1 MRKMRRKLDA
11 ALKVQ
16 VVLEAIRGKKTTAE
30 IASEYG
36 VHPNQI
42 TTWKRYFL
50 DQLPHIF
57 SKGNSNKEKAYE
69 EEREALLKKIGQL
82 EMEKGWLQKKLN
94 TFPLKRGKD
103 L

>member
-1 MRKMRRKLDA
+1 MR
-11 ALKVQ
+11 
-16 VVLEAIRGKKTTAE
+16 
-30 IASEYG
+30 
-36 VHPNQI
+36 I

-69 EEREALLKKIGQL
+69 EEREALLRKIGQL
-82 EMEKGWLQKKLN
+82 EMERDWLQKKLN
-94 TFPLKRGKD
+94 SFQLKRGKG

>member
-1 MRKMRRKLDA
+1 MTGLRRKLDA

-16 VVLEAIRGKKTTAE
+16 VVLEAIRGKRTITE

-42 TTWKRYFL
+42 TAWKRYFL

-57 SKGNSNKEKAYE
+57 TRGNTNKEKAYE
-69 EEREALLKKIGQL
+69 EEREALLRKIGQL
-82 EMEKGWLQKKLN
+82 EMERDWLQKKLN
-94 TFPLKRGKD
+94 SFQLKRGKG